1 MCQARN
7 FPVITAVHDLRSVA
21 YICAHTIAVAFKEG
35 KLKELSEEYHITL
48 SQMVLIPGSSGKKE
62 LFESEEAQTNGTVS
76 TTRSLPIW

>member
-1 MCQARN
+1 MSGKKFSCDNSCPR
-7 FPVITAVHDLRSVA
+7 FKECD
-21 YICAHTIAVAFKEG
+21 ICAHTIAVAFKEG